1 MRTII
6 YKSKNQLVDAMNR
19 LSTERISFR
28 IATSLTLKDTFP
40 AILLALVKG
49 DFPSMYAKRYQF
61 DQKTDPQ
68 GFIVIDAIYQGTLQD
83 EIDDDDW

>member
-19 LSTERISFR
+19 LSSERISFR
-28 IATSLTLKDTFP
+28 IATCLTMKHTFP

-49 DFPSMYAKRYQF
+49 DFPSMYAKRYDF
-61 DQKTDPQ
+61 AQKVDPQ
-68 GFIVIDAIYQGTLQD
+68 GFIFIDAIYNVSAKD
-83 EIDDDDW
+83 EIEDDEW